1 MSLLWPV
8 ASPVLWFKEI
18 CRASN
23 AVTVELDGGVRKEK
37 SLVLLQYNI
46 LTYCLLSILIV
57 IIVAIPSMPR
67 NI

>member
-8 ASPVLWFKEI
+8 ASPVLWI

-46 LTYCLLSILIV
+46 LSILIV
-57 IIVAIPSMPR
+57 IIVAIPSLPR